1 MYVTRDFK
9 KALAALTV
17 RRPFMHLDRRGA
29 VVIGIGHAVES
40 LEAARALPLHPYDP
54 DVQGPASPASPASME
69 EIDRCWSAL
78 MACRE
83 NGQYGA
89 EFLPDFYREGA
100 PVLTEAEEERLLEED
115 VAALLMPVR
124 EALPGF
130 DRYPQA
136 ARELLVEL
144 ALHVEGGAGFLREER
159 WAALREALLAEDW
172 EGVERLLS
180 GPGPGDEPGRLGEE
194 RRRWRAER
202 LKRAREIAA
211 AEANIDEKVDLLM
224 QSLGTLADTART
236 EMKKIE
242 AQVGELADEL
252 VSKARDFL
260 KDLGARMAEVNLE
273 EAIQKDLA
281 RRAAGDGA
289 PAREQAE
296 PEAGSGSN
304 PGPGPGEASA
314 GPEDRAPAVEGAPA
328 GRSAPDDHVV

>member
-9 KALAALTV
+9 KALAAMTV
-17 RRPFMHLDRRGA
+17 RRAFMHLDRRGA
-29 VVIGIGHAVES
+29 VVIGIGHALGS
-40 LEAARALPLHPYDP
+40 LEDARTLPLHDP
-54 DVQGPASPASPASME
+54 VTSAPAAEE
-69 EIDRCWSAL
+69 EIDRCWAAL
-78 MACRE
+78 MACQE
-83 NGQYGA
+83 KGQFGA
-89 EFLPDFYREGA
+89 EFLPEFYREGA
-100 PVLTEAEEERLLEED
+100 PVLDEAAEERLLEED
-115 VAALLMPVR
+115 VAALLVPLR

-136 ARELLVEL
+136 AKEVVVEL
-144 ALHVEGGAGFLREER
+144 ALHMDRDRDGGAGPHFLREER

-172 EGVERLLS
+172 EGVERLL
-180 GPGPGDEPGRLGEE
+180 PGPAEEPGRLGEE

-202 LKRAREIAA
+202 LAAAREVAA
-211 AEANIDEKVDLLM
+211 AQASIDEKVDLLM

-260 KDLGARMAEVNLE
+260 RDLGARMAEVNLE

-289 PAREQAE
+289 PAREAAPGAGAGAE
-296 PEAGSGSN
+296 AQ
-304 PGPGPGEASA
+304 
-314 GPEDRAPAVEGAPA
+314 APAGGAAPGAGAGAPA
-328 GRSAPDDHVV
+328 GGAPAEAAPAGGSAPDDHVV